1 MRSGLSLELL
11 GEKGAFVKQ
20 VLSVPDKRK
29 TKVDDNVSDQT
40 KEASVVVL

>member
-20 VLSVPDKRK
+20 VLSFPAKRK
-29 TKVDDNVSDQT
+29 TNVDDNVSNP
-40 KEASVVVL
+40 EASVVIL